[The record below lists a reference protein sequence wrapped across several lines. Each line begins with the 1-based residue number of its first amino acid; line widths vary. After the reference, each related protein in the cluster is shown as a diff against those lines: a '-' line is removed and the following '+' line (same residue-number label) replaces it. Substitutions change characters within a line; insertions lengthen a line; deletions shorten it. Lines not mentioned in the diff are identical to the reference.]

1 MLLWKLQE
9 QQKVL
14 SRCVTCGMRE
24 TVMTDNPEKKRLWLF
39 LAVTYGMTAIM
50 SIFMFI
56 GLKKKIDLT
65 VFVDAQLMYPA
76 CGVILGKLLY
86 KEDEKKLPMAGYMCV
101 LIAAALQVLI
111 AVLSVFI
118 DVSPID
124 GGAAGDL
131 DFWST
136 IGVIP
141 IIAGSFILY
150 ILFWICGKE
159 KAENAGLI
167 RKKVKLS
174 LVLILLFVLLMV
186 AREFA
191 ICYLSDLSEGTGEY
205 VADFV
210 GVFKRPLNY
219 LAFFALPFGYV
230 FSVISFFGE
239 EYGFRYYLQPVM
251 QKKFGLRGGIIL
263 LSLAWAFWR
272 LNIDFM
278 YYSLED
284 GPRMFLYQVISC
296 LALGVFLGYAYMK
309 TENIWVP
316 IIMHYLFDSLSVVI
330 AGEDAVVLQN
340 QRVSWFEL
348 PILFVA
354 SVVFMLFIF
363 CPIFNKKKKEIPKE
377 ADM

>member
-1 MLLWKLQE
+1 MLLM
-9 QQKVL
+9 
-14 SRCVTCGMRE
+14 GNRE
-24 TVMTDNPEKKRLWLF
+24 IVMTDNPEKKRLWLF
-39 LAVTYGMTAIM
+39 LAVTYGMTAVM

-65 VFVDAQLMYPA
+65 VFVDAQVMYPA

-101 LIAAALQVLI
+101 LIATALQVLI

-118 DVSPID
+118 EVSPID

-136 IGVIP
+136 IGVVP
-141 IIAGSFILY
+141 IIAGSFVLY
-150 ILFWICGKE
+150 ILFWTCGKE

-174 LVLILLFVLLMV
+174 LALIIFFVVLMV
-186 AREFA
+186 VREFA
-191 ICYLSDLSEGTGEY
+191 ICCLSDLAGGTGEY
-205 VADFV
+205 VAELID
-210 GVFKRPLNY
+210 VFKKPLNY
-219 LAFFALPFGYV
+219 LAFFALPFGYA
-230 FSVISFFGE
+230 FSVISYFGE
-239 EYGFRYYLQPVM
+239 EYGFRYYLQPIM

-263 LSLAWAFWR
+263 LSLAWAFWH

-278 YYSLED
+278 YYSVED

-296 LALGVFLGYAYMK
+296 LALGVFLGYSYMK

-330 AGEDAVVLQN
+330 AGEDAIVLQN
-340 QRVSWFEL
+340 QSVSYGEL
-348 PILFVA
+348 PILFIA
-354 SVVFMLFIF
+354 SAVFMVFIF
-363 CPIFNKKKKEIPKE
+363 CPIFNKNKKEIPE
-377 ADM
+377 ETDI